1 MKIMITGVAGFIGA
15 NLAERLLRGD
25 HRAIGID
32 NLAYGLRSN
41 IPEGVDFHQLD
52 IREKEMYPLFVGTD
66 AVFHFAAKNCIA
78 DCQADPVETADI
90 NVRGTVNV
98 FEAARLGGVRKVI
111 YAESSAI
118 YEGAKTY
125 PTPETAEAPES
136 FYAVSKMASKYFAE
150 AYARFYGAASTAAE
164 QPPAVGQQP
173 SAAYPPACATAHHQP
188 SAGMQFT
195 ALRYFCVYGPVQD
208 YRRTIPPVMSAFI
221 IKLLKGEAPTIYGT
235 GEKRRD
241 FVYVDDINDFHVQCL
256 TDPRTDNRV
265 FNLGAGINYSVNEI
279 FALVSNLLN
288 IHIDPIRKPDL
299 PGEAQV
305 TLADISAAR
314 TLGWEPKTN
323 IETGLRNA
331 IAYIRSEMEKG
342 NI

>member
-15 NLAERLLRGD
+15 NLAERLLREG
-25 HRAIGID
+25 HRVIGID

-41 IPEGVDFHQLD
+41 IPEGVEFHQLD
-52 IREKEMYPLFVGTD
+52 IREKEMYPLFAGTG

-125 PTPETAEAPES
+125 PTPETDEAPES
-136 FYAVSKMASKYFAE
+136 FYAMSKMASKYFAE
-150 AYARFYGAASTAAE
+150 AYQRFYGSASASTG
-164 QPPAVGQQP
+164 QPLTVSQQP
-173 SAAYPPACATAHHQP
+173 SAEYPPACAAAKSKP
-188 SAGMQFT
+188 SKGMRFT
-195 ALRYFCVYGPVQD
+195 ALRYFCVYGPIQD

-241 FVYVDDINDFHVQCL
+241 FVYIDDINDFHVQCL

-279 FALVSNLLN
+279 YALVSKLLN
-288 IHIDPIRKPDL
+288 IHIDPVRMPDL

-305 TLADISAAR
+305 TLADITAAR
-314 TLGWEPKTN
+314 ALGWEPKTN